1 MNKDIVL
8 DVAEVLQLEKD
19 IESSGTSLY
28 ELMQRAG
35 KALAD
40 LTISELK
47 NRNKK
52 GSVIVFCGNGNNG
65 GDGWVAIEEMAKQEI
80 SMCVCSEVW
89 SGDIKAMPAK
99 LAVDS
104 AYENASRYMS
114 LYINPEKDDIMRAII
129 MSEIVIDAIL
139 GTGFKFDAV
148 KEPQRTWIEA
158 INEAKNQGAYVISC
172 DVPSGMNAQTGE
184 VADVCVKADKTV
196 TMMCN
201 KTGMTLP
208 KAREYTGDIVVAE
221 IAEIDKFLQ

>member
-114 LYINPEKDDIMRAII
+114 LYINPEKDDIMRAIS